1 MSRRFMRISFL
12 SKFFLF
18 YFSVLFGECVTV
30 LGKFIAA
37 VQREREKG
45 LCGLKAR
52 TTPYKNGVKWL
63 VIKLI
68 LRTFKCD
75 AISI

>member
-1 MSRRFMRISFL
+1 MRISFL

-30 LGKFIAA
+30 FGKIYCGSAE
-37 VQREREKG
+37 REREKG
-45 LCGLKAR
+45 LCGLKTR